1 MNSSEARAIISKP
14 NNLEN
19 FKQSIKKD
27 SLNSLYILADFDR
40 TLTRAYFEDE
50 FIPSV
55 ISILRNG
62 GFLTQKYAD
71 QAHALFNKYH
81 PIGID
86 PKIPESDKKQAMYE
100 WWITHFDLLI
110 DSSLNKKDIV
120 EVIKSSK
127 IQLRYGAQTFFQF
140 LHTKNIPLIILSS
153 ATLGT
158 ESIGLFLEKE
168 GVLTNNIHIISN
180 SFEWDDN
187 GFAEQIREPIIHT
200 LNKN

>member
-1 MNSSEARAIISKP
+1 MNSSEARTIISKP

-27 SLNSLYILADFDR
+27 GLNSFYILADFDR

-81 PIGID
+81 PI
-86 PKIPESDKKQAMYE
+86 
-100 WWITHFDLLI
+100 
-110 DSSLNKKDIV
+110 DSSTAQNIKAENKVYFTSKEDAAQKGYIPG
-120 EVIKSSK
+120 SSVK
-127 IQLRYGAQTFFQF
+127 
-140 LHTKNIPLIILSS
+140 
-153 ATLGT
+153 
-158 ESIGLFLEKE
+158 
-168 GVLTNNIHIISN
+168 
-180 SFEWDDN
+180 
-187 GFAEQIREPIIHT
+187 
-200 LNKN
+200 